1 MAQLSRT
8 GRVAS
13 GAGIAASVFD
23 KAREDLTGYFGAP
36 PHSGTLNILLRRPLL
51 LRPEAAIPFAA
62 SPVLR
67 GHGAWPVRLLGHP
80 GLLVRWAWCPL
91 HIAEIVSPAGFRAAC
106 GLDDG
111 ARVALELDDRIV
123 ARLPAR
129 GLIAWTAMWALNR
142 RGYLDK
148 DYVQTLMDRNPR
160 AYKLA
165 GQPVLNLV

>member
-1 MAQLSRT
+1 MAQLSRA

-23 KAREDLTGYFGAP
+23 PAFEDLTGYFGAP
-36 PHSGTLNILLRRPLL
+36 PHSGTLNVLLLRPLL
-51 LRPEAAIPFAA
+51 LRPVAAIPFPA

-80 GLLVRWAWCPL
+80 GLLLRWAWCPL
-91 HIAEIVSPAGFRAAC
+91 HIAEIVSPVGFRAGC
-106 GLDDG
+106 GLEDG
-111 ARVALELDDRIV
+111 MRIDIELDERIV
-123 ARLPAR
+123 SRVPAR
-129 GLIAWTAMWALNR
+129 SLIAWTAMWGLNR

-148 DYVQTLMDRNPR
+148 DYVQTLIDRNPR